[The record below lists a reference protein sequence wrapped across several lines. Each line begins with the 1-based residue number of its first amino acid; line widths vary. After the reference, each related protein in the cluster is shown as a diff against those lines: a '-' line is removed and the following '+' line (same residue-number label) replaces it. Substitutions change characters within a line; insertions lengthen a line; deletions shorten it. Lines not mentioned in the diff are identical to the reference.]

1 MTDETLVRGNGGAT
15 GVQISSPSAPSRG
28 GGNRGRFTS
37 THQPERKGGAAL
49 PRVSRSSITN
59 GTRLLP
65 SVHPQSVW
73 GRLMRDIMDGM
84 EAHLGGN
91 VSETQRMACRRI
103 AVLEVE
109 LIYQEDALGRM
120 RCEGKVPTPEQLDL
134 YARLGN
140 AQRRFLEHMG
150 WSPIPKDIVPSLASY
165 VAATNSTGENN
176 DG

>member
-1 MTDETLVRGNGGAT
+1 MTDETTTRGNGGAT
-15 GVQISSPSAPSRG
+15 NPQISSPSRAKPGTGAMPLGQRRMRSR
-28 GGNRGRFTS
+28 
-37 THQPERKGGAAL
+37 
-49 PRVSRSSITN
+49 ITN

-73 GRLMRDIMDGM
+73 GRLMRDTMDGM

-120 RCEGKVPTPEQLDL
+120 RCEGQVPTPDQLDL

-140 AQRRFLEHMG
+140 AQRRYLEHMG
-150 WSPIPKDIVPSLASY
+150 WQSVPKDIVPSLASY
-165 VAATNSTGENN
+165 VADTAST
-176 DG
+176 